1 MEAYWLGV
9 LLAIFS
15 GVSHYTGLLIEK
27 SIINKIPPDVKL
39 MKNLVRTPL
48 WLFALFLRFGVGT
61 IFFMIAQVLIGP
73 VLIPGLIA
81 SGLVILVL
89 GSTKIIGEKLTTLEI
104 IAIAMIIFA
113 ITLIGLSKL
122 SIEIS
127 EINLLNLEF
136 IIRMAIYTC
145 ALVFLAIVF
154 QIFQKN
160 YENIRGILFALIS
173 GLMFSLSNF
182 WISPLMAVITHI
194 FSGTF
199 NLGELILF
207 IVSSFMLVLT
217 NIFAVTKLAEALHH
231 GQASNLV
238 PIQNV
243 PQQITPAIVYFLIF
257 FKIPPS
263 IFSIIFF
270 MIASILILI
279 SSFILGKRQA
289 HIEEIK

>member
-1 MEAYWLGV
+1 MKRKLRKILRNIYYKNKIVLDLG
-9 LLAIFS
+9 
-15 GVSHYTGLLIEK
+15 TGLG
-27 SIINKIPPDVKL
+27 SIKEL
-39 MKNLVRTPL
+39 
-48 WLFALFLRFGVGT
+48 
-61 IFFMIAQVLIGP
+61 
-73 VLIPGLIA
+73 
-81 SGLVILVL
+81 
-89 GSTKIIGEKLTTLEI
+89 STLCENT
-104 IAIAMIIFA
+104 
-113 ITLIGLSKL
+113 TLIGLSEL

-154 QIFQKN
+154 QILQKK
-160 YENIRGILFALIS
+160 YGNIRGILFALIS
-173 GLMFSLSNF
+173 GLMFSLSSF

-217 NIFAVTKLAEALHH
+217 NIFAVTKMVEALHH

-270 MIASILILI
+270 MIACILILI
-279 SSFILGKRQA
+279 SSFILGKGQA
-289 HIEEIK
+289 HIDEIK

>member
-113 ITLIGLSKL
+113 ITLIGLSEL

-127 EINLLNLEF
+127 EINLLNLEI
-136 IIRMAIYTC
+136 IIRMSIYTC

-160 YENIRGILFALIS
+160 YGNIRGILFALIS

-199 NLGELILF
+199 NLGELMLF

-217 NIFAVTKLAEALHH
+217 NIFAVTKMVEALHH

>member
-1 MEAYWLGV
+1 
-9 LLAIFS
+9 
-15 GVSHYTGLLIEK
+15 
-27 SIINKIPPDVKL
+27 

-89 GSTKIIGEKLTTLEI
+89 GSIKILGEKLTTLEI
-104 IAIAMIIFA
+104 IAIAMIFFA
-113 ITLIGLSKL
+113 ITLIGLSEL

-154 QIFQKN
+154 QIFQKK
-160 YENIRGILFALIS
+160 YRNIRGILFALIS

-194 FSGTF
+194 FSGTI

-207 IVSSFMLVLT
+207 IVSSFILVLT
-217 NIFAVTKLAEALHH
+217 NIFAVTKMVEALHH

-270 MIASILILI
+270 TIASILILI
-279 SSFILGKRQA
+279 SSFILGKKQA
-289 HIEEIK
+289 HIEKIK

>member
-73 VLIPGLIA
+73 VLVPGLIA

-89 GSTKIIGEKLTTLEI
+89 GSTKIIGEKLNTLEI

-113 ITLIGLSKL
+113 ITLIGLSEL

-154 QIFQKN
+154 QILQKN
-160 YENIRGILFALIS
+160 YGNIRSILFALIS
-173 GLMFSLSNF
+173 GLMFSLSSF

-217 NIFAVTKLAEALHH
+217 NIFAVTKMVEALHH

>member
-73 VLIPGLIA
+73 VLVPGLIA

-104 IAIAMIIFA
+104 LAIAMIMFA
-113 ITLIGLSKL
+113 ITLIGLSQL
-122 SIEIS
+122 SIEIT

-154 QIFQKN
+154 QILQKN
-160 YENIRGILFALIS
+160 YGNIRSILFALIS

-217 NIFAVTKLAEALHH
+217 NIFAVTKMVEALHH

-238 PIQNV
+238 PIQNI

-279 SSFILGKRQA
+279 SSFILGKRQTY
-289 HIEEIK
+289 IEEIK

>member
-15 GVSHYTGLLIEK
+15 GVLHYTGLLIEK
-27 SIINKIPPDVKL
+27 AIINKMPPDVKL

-104 IAIAMIIFA
+104 IAIIMIILA
-113 ITLIGLSKL
+113 ITLIGLSEF

-127 EINLLNLEF
+127 KINFLNLEF
-136 IIRMAIYTC
+136 IIRIAIYTC

-154 QIFQKN
+154 QILQKN
-160 YENIRGILFALIS
+160 YGNIRGILFALIS

-194 FSGTF
+194 FSGTY

-217 NIFAVTKLAEALHH
+217 NIFAVTKMVEALNH

-243 PQQITPAIVYFLIF
+243 PQQITPVIAYFLIF
-257 FKIPPS
+257 FKTPPS

-279 SSFILGKRQA
+279 SSLILGKRQA
-289 HIEEIK
+289 QIEEIK

>member
-113 ITLIGLSKL
+113 ITLIGLSEL

-136 IIRMAIYTC
+136 IIRMSIYTC

-154 QIFQKN
+154 QILQKN
-160 YENIRGILFALIS
+160 YGNIRGILFALIS

-182 WISPLMAVITHI
+182 WISPLMAVITDI

-199 NLGELILF
+199 NLGELMLF

-217 NIFAVTKLAEALHH
+217 NIFAVTKMVEALHH
-231 GQASNLV
+231 GQASNLI

-270 MIASILILI
+270 TIASILILI

>member
-113 ITLIGLSKL
+113 ITLIGLSEL

-136 IIRMAIYTC
+136 IIRMSIYTC

-160 YENIRGILFALIS
+160 YGNIRGILFALIS

-199 NLGELILF
+199 NLGELMLF

-217 NIFAVTKLAEALHH
+217 NIFAVTKMVEALHH

>member
-73 VLIPGLIA
+73 VLVPGLIA

-89 GSTKIIGEKLTTLEI
+89 GSTKIIGEKLNTLEI

-113 ITLIGLSKL
+113 ITLIGLSEL

-154 QIFQKN
+154 QILQKK
-160 YENIRGILFALIS
+160 YGNIRGILFALIS
-173 GLMFSLSNF
+173 GLMFSLSSF

-207 IVSSFMLVLT
+207 IVLSFMLVLT
-217 NIFAVTKLAEALHH
+217 NIFAVTKMVEALHH

-270 MIASILILI
+270 MIACILILI
-279 SSFILGKRQA
+279 SSFILGKGQA
-289 HIEEIK
+289 HIDEIK

>member
-113 ITLIGLSKL
+113 ITLIGLSEL

-127 EINLLNLEF
+127 EINLLNLEI
-136 IIRMAIYTC
+136 IIRMSIYTC

-160 YENIRGILFALIS
+160 YGNIRGILFALIS

-194 FSGTF
+194 FSRTF
-199 NLGELILF
+199 NLGELMLF

-217 NIFAVTKLAEALHH
+217 NIFAVTKMVEALHH

>member
-113 ITLIGLSKL
+113 ITLIGLSEL

-136 IIRMAIYTC
+136 IIRMSIYTC

-154 QIFQKN
+154 QILQKN
-160 YENIRGILFALIS
+160 YGNIRGILFALIS

-182 WISPLMAVITHI
+182 WISPLMAVITDI

-199 NLGELILF
+199 NLGELMLF

-217 NIFAVTKLAEALHH
+217 NIFAVTKMVEALHH

>member
-1 MEAYWLGV
+1 MEVYWLGV

-27 SIINKIPPDVKL
+27 SIINKIPPNVKL

-73 VLIPGLIA
+73 VLVPGLIA
-81 SGLVILVL
+81 SGLIILVL

-113 ITLIGLSKL
+113 ITLIGLSEL

-154 QIFQKN
+154 QILQKN
-160 YENIRGILFALIS
+160 YGNIRGILFALIS

-217 NIFAVTKLAEALHH
+217 NIFAVTKMVEALHH

-238 PIQNV
+238 PIQNI

-279 SSFILGKRQA
+279 SSFILGKRQTY
-289 HIEEIK
+289 IEEIK

>member
-113 ITLIGLSKL
+113 ITLIGLSEL

-127 EINLLNLEF
+127 EINLLNLEI
-136 IIRMAIYTC
+136 IIRMSIYTC

-160 YENIRGILFALIS
+160 YGNIRGILFALIS

-199 NLGELILF
+199 NLGELMLF

-217 NIFAVTKLAEALHH
+217 NIFAVTKMVEALHH

-270 MIASILILI
+270 TIASILILI

>member
-27 SIINKIPPDVKL
+27 FVINKIPPDVKL

-89 GSTKIIGEKLTTLEI
+89 GSIKILGEKLTTLEI
-104 IAIAMIIFA
+104 IAIAMIFFA
-113 ITLIGLSKL
+113 ITLIGLSEL

-154 QIFQKN
+154 QIFQKK
-160 YENIRGILFALIS
+160 YRNIRGILFALIS

-194 FSGTF
+194 FSGTI

-207 IVSSFMLVLT
+207 IVSSFILVLT
-217 NIFAVTKLAEALHH
+217 NIFAVTKMVEALHH

-270 MIASILILI
+270 TIASILILI
-279 SSFILGKRQA
+279 SSFILGKKQA
-289 HIEEIK
+289 HIEKIK